1 MRGPIDYIVVGF
13 PGNKFKGEVLEAL
26 STAVANGTIAVLDIA
41 LILKDEKGEVT
52 EIEINA
58 VDDAV
63 VQKLMPDG
71 VQESG
76 LIQDD
81 DVEEIASVLDNNC
94 SAGLLIVEQLWAKDI
109 KQALINANGVLLAEG
124 RIHPE
129 AYEEITHEKGGK

>member
-52 EIEINA
+52 EINA